1 LKNVIVQTILVVLLF
16 KNVQSQSQ
24 TLLETLLEL
33 YDGNPRNPEGM
44 PRDTSVFKPEY
55 DFIVVGAGS
64 GGSVV
69 ANPFDRSSRM
79 VSSAIRSSSW
89 WYKCNKLYD
98 IYKRHKRDY
107 DQWEKLGNKG
117 WSYNDVFPYFLKSE
131 DIGIREL
138 LNSPYHSTGGYLNV
152 QEAAYK
158 TPLSPAFLEAGRELG
173 HRVGDPSAESQ
184 LGFSYA
190 QATIRNG
197 TRCSASK
204 AFFLRPVRNRPN
216 LYISKRAIVTKIL
229 INPKTNRAFGVEV
242 VKNNRM
248 FKVRARREV
257 ILSAGVFNSPQLLM
271 LSGVGPREHLEEL
284 GIPVLKDAK
293 VGYNLQDH
301 VSMAGLA
308 FFVNDS
314 ISLVES
320 RLIVNPAYGLDYLIN
335 RKGPLT
341 LPGGTEAV
349 AFYRTKHS
357 NNSNPEDSDW
367 PDLEIVFAPGALTG
381 DTAGSLRRGL
391 GITEQLYR
399 QVFQP
404 SAGRD
409 AYGLVPILLQ
419 PRSRGRVKLRS
430 KNPFHAPLLYPN
442 YFDNEFDLR
451 VMMEGVKHAIALSQ
465 TKALQKFGSTLL
477 KRLSQDARAWS
488 SHQILTGNAPLEQS
502 PRLFNI
508 KWELARWDL
517 IRIPMQW
524 STRN

>member
-1 LKNVIVQTILVVLLF
+1 
-16 KNVQSQSQ
+16 
-24 TLLETLLEL
+24 
-33 YDGNPRNPEGM
+33 M

-69 ANPFDRSSRM
+69 ANRLTEVPGWSVLLLEAGGDENFLTDIPLLASYTQFMGLNWGYTTERDDKFCRGM
-79 VSSAIRSSSW
+79 VQGRCRWPRGKVLGGTSVIN
-89 WYKCNKLYD
+89 YM
-98 IYKRHKRDY
+98 IYTRGNKRDY

-204 AFFLRPVRNRPN
+204 AFLRPVRNRPN

-409 AYGLVPILLQ
+409 AYGLVPILS
-419 PRSRGRVKLRS
+419 P
-430 KNPFHAPLLYPN
+430 
-442 YFDNEFDLR
+442 
-451 VMMEGVKHAIALSQ
+451 
-465 TKALQKFGSTLL
+465 TKKSWT
-477 KRLSQDARAWS
+477 SETT
-488 SHQILTGNAPLEQS
+488 I
-502 PRLFNI
+502 
-508 KWELARWDL
+508 
-517 IRIPMQW
+517 
-524 STRN
+524 